1 MIESLWLSNVRNL
14 ERLEFSPG
22 AGCNLIL
29 GRNGSGKTALLESI
43 HILGSGRSFLYT
55 DLDHVIR
62 FGADKLGIAGDAHRR
77 RLRFEKQRGE
87 LPSVSANGELIRL
100 RSEQVRTLPMAVA
113 HPESQ
118 GLVSGAPALRRQY
131 LDGVVFHVEHS
142 FHRVLQD
149 YRRALRQR
157 NEQLRSGSLET
168 LAHWDAILLNLA
180 EQMTQARTRVTDQL
194 QEQFDALQAAP
205 ELSRALTRFA
215 ERIQLTLRRGWPEDL
230 TLEQTWARDL
240 QTDRETGH
248 TRQGPHRADLQISV
262 GARRVRGVL
271 SRAEQRL
278 LSLLLVLAKVR
289 LLASAPGSALPV
301 LLLDDIAS
309 ELDAASLE
317 AVAVLVRSQQIQSFW
332 TSPDPELPERLAA
345 ENPQVFH
352 VEQAAE
358 NR

>member
-1 MIESLWLSNVRNL
+1 MIERLWLSNVRNL
-14 ERLEFSPG
+14 EQLEFTPG

-43 HILGSGRSFLYT
+43 HILGSGRSFLHT

-62 FGADKLGIAGDAHRR
+62 FGTDRLGIAGDAHRH

-87 LPSVSANGELIRL
+87 LPRASADGEWIRL
-100 RSEQVRTLPMAVA
+100 RSELVRALPMAVA

-142 FHRVLQD
+142 FHRMLQD

-157 NEQLRSGSLET
+157 NEQLRSGPLET
-168 LAHWDAILLNLA
+168 LPHWDAILLDLA
-180 EQMTQARTRVTDQL
+180 GRLTEARTRVADQL
-194 QEQFDALQAAP
+194 QEQFDALQSAP
-205 ELSRALTRFA
+205 ELSRALSRFV
-215 ERIQLTLRRGWPEDL
+215 ERIQLTLRCGWPEDL

-240 QTDRETGH
+240 QGDRETGH
-248 TRQGPHRADLQISV
+248 TRQGPHRADLQISI
-262 GARRVRGVL
+262 GARRVRGAL

-278 LSLLLVLAKVR
+278 LSLLLVLAKIR
-289 LLASAPGSALPV
+289 LLASSPGSSPPV

-317 AVAVLVRSQQIQSFW
+317 AVAVLVRGQQIQSFW

-345 ENPQVFH
+345 ESPQVFH
-352 VEQAAE
+352 VEQIAE
-358 NR
+358 KR